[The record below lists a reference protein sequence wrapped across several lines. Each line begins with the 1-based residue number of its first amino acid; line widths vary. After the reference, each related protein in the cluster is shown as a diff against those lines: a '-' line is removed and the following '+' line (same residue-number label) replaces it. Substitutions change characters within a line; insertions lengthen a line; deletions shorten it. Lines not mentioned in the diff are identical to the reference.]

1 MFSNNVALVLQKLVI
16 EKMPIQSLKNGVRKG
31 TTKIKKKKKKKKIKI
46 KKSLSPKFTSSVSRV
61 KRQLLMQHEEPRIVP
76 I

>member
-16 EKMPIQSLKNGVRKG
+16 EKMPIQSEFQERCQKRDQKR
-31 TTKIKKKKKKKKIKI
+31 KKKKMKI

-61 KRQLLMQHEEPRIVP
+61 KRQLLMQYEEPRIVP